1 MLRAKRNRVDV
12 WKVARKRKAEVETRS
27 TFTLRRGFPYI
38 DSILFLRVKF
48 TWVRRK
54 NYATVEIHLFSQMHG
69 QEKLIRYYLYPVNK
83 CCQTGRRVLRLKFT
97 RSCHWFLL
105 EWCCSCSKWSDS
117 GWLHSVYQSFIISWR
132 NGKGSGTTLWWFVQF
147 YLC

>member
-12 WKVARKRKAEVETRS
+12 WKVARKRKAGVETRS

-54 NYATVEIHLFSQMHG
+54 KYVTVQIHVYSEIHG
-69 QEKLIRYYLYPVNK
+69 QETFQR
-83 CCQTGRRVLRLKFT
+83 
-97 RSCHWFLL
+97 
-105 EWCCSCSKWSDS
+105 
-117 GWLHSVYQSFIISWR
+117 
-132 NGKGSGTTLWWFVQF
+132 
-147 YLC
+147 